1 MKGETGT
8 STEVFRTVVQDILD
22 DHAGESW
29 PLIAVLQEIQHRIGY
44 IPPEVVP
51 LVADRLGIF
60 PGEIQ
65 GVITFYSQ
73 LRDRPQGRT
82 VIRACR
88 GTACHVS
95 GGTTVL
101 KALQGELG
109 ISEGESTA
117 DRQYSLET
125 VACVGACGLAPNVI
139 VDDDV
144 FGTMT
149 PAKVRKLIEK
159 DGEPS

>member
-1 MKGETGT
+1 MRTDTGT
-8 STEVFRTVVQDILD
+8 RTEVFRTVVQDILD
-22 DHAGESW
+22 EHAAESW

-44 IPPEVVP
+44 IPPEAVP
-51 LVADRLGIF
+51 LVASRLRLF
-60 PGEIQ
+60 PGEVE

-82 VIRACR
+82 VVRACR

-95 GGTTVL
+95 GGTAVL
-101 KALQGELG
+101 RALEDELG
-109 ISEGESTA
+109 IREGEATP
-117 DRQYSLET
+117 DREYSLET

-144 FGTMT
+144 YGSMT
-149 PAKVRKLIEK
+149 ARKARQLLQK
-159 DGEPS
+159 DGDES